1 MRRIRL
7 LIALAVVG
15 LLASASAGQKAQ
27 SIRLPMSDG
36 VKLATDVYLPP
47 KGGPFPVIFSRTP
60 YGKRR
65 GAAAVEF
72 AFIMPVLLLMFSGIL
87 QFGSVMFLEN
97 HMTNVAREASRR
109 VAVGEPAE
117 VDAEATVQ
125 SALINWGVTYD
136 VSVATIDVGGGNQ
149 DIAVAISL
157 PMREAAL
164 MDVLGV
170 FQSGNLTAAVTMRQ
184 ES

>member
-1 MRRIRL
+1 MTRFIQDTANAITANAITRATRAKGWR
-7 LIALAVVG
+7 ALW
-15 LLASASAGQKAQ
+15 
-27 SIRLPMSDG
+27 RDR
-36 VKLATDVYLPP
+36 D
-47 KGGPFPVIFSRTP
+47 
-60 YGKRR
+60 

-72 AFIMPVLLLMFSGIL
+72 AFILPILLLLFSGIV

-97 HMTNVAREASRR
+97 HMTNVAPETSRR
-109 VAVGEPAE
+109 IAVGELAQA
-117 VDAEATVQ
+117 DAAS
-125 SALINWGVTYD
+125 SAQQALVNWGVNYE
-136 VSVATIDVGGGNQ
+136 VSVATSSAGGGNQ
-149 DIAVAISL
+149 DITVAISL